1 MLRILILLGYNTPM
15 PAKKTNPKTNTD
27 SVIVRSDN
35 GTIQITFTIPFENV
49 KKSRDEAAKE
59 FGKDLEVPGFRKG
72 NAPVDKVIEHVPQNT
87 LLEKTLSKI
96 LPKLLADAINV
107 HKIKPAIYP
116 KFELVKA
123 QEGEDW
129 QVRAV
134 TCEIPKIELGD
145 YKKDITGIN
154 RAKSLWVPGKVKE
167 EKEPSREEKE
177 QQILKTLIE
186 KINLKVPKVLIE
198 EEVNSRL
205 AKLLE
210 RLEKLG
216 LSLESYLA
224 SINKTSQ
231 TLRQEYE
238 KQSQDAI
245 SIDLI
250 LSEVAQKENL
260 TIETKDIDAAINAAQ
275 ADPKLAK
282 ELDTPDRRKFIEA
295 ILRRR
300 KALDYLTSL
309 M

>member
-1 MLRILILLGYNTPM
+1 MSKNMQSDEKVKLSSTI
-15 PAKKTNPKTNTD
+15 AK
-27 SVIVRSDN
+27 SDD
-35 GTIQITFTIPFENV
+35 GTIQITFTIPYSEIKETQDKV
-49 KKSRDEAAKE
+49 VDELKKDIEI
-59 FGKDLEVPGFRKG
+59 PGFRKG
-72 NAPVDKVIEHVPQNT
+72 NAPKEKVAERIPQNT
-87 LLEKTLSKI
+87 LLERTLSKI
-96 LPKLLADAINV
+96 LPKLVGDAIKE
-107 HKIKPAIYP
+107 HKITPVIYP
-116 KFELVKA
+116 KFELIKA
-123 QEGEDW
+123 VPDEDW
-129 QVRAV
+129 QIRAV
-134 TCEIPKIELGD
+134 TCELPKIDLGD
-145 YKKDITGIN
+145 YKKEISGKA
-154 RAKSLWVPGKVKE
+154 RADKLWVPGKDDKKKE
-167 EKEPSREEKE
+167 ASREEKE
-177 QQILKTLIE
+177 QEIINILLDSV
-186 KINLKVPKVLIE
+186 KVTIPKVLIE

-216 LSLESYLA
+216 LSLASFLA